1 MGRLRLLLA
10 YYPLGKCNG
19 DGEIDGD
26 KLKGFTVFAPKL
38 PMLRINFELIRQWRI
53 IVIMI
58 IIETSVFSRLIQE
71 LMSGDEYRSLQEA
84 LITRPESGDLIK
96 GSNGLRKIRWKLE
109 GQGKRGGVRV
119 IYYWVTADDQIRMLY
134 VYRKSKQADLTQE
147 QIAML
152 KSIVEK
158 W

>member
-1 MGRLRLLLA
+1 
-10 YYPLGKCNG
+10 
-19 DGEIDGD
+19 
-26 KLKGFTVFAPKL
+26 
-38 PMLRINFELIRQWRI
+38 
-53 IVIMI
+53 MI
-58 IIETSVFSRLIQE
+58 FIETSVFSRLIQE
-71 LMSGDEYRSLQEA
+71 LMSDDEYRSLQEA

-96 GSNGLRKIRWKLE
+96 GSSSLRKIRWKLE

-147 QIAML
+147 QIATL
-152 KSIVEK
+152 KSIVER

>member
-1 MGRLRLLLA
+1 
-10 YYPLGKCNG
+10 
-19 DGEIDGD
+19 
-26 KLKGFTVFAPKL
+26 
-38 PMLRINFELIRQWRI
+38 
-53 IVIMI
+53 MI

-71 LMSGDEYRSLQEA
+71 LMSDEEYGFLQEA

-134 VYRKSKQADLTQE
+134 VYRKSKQADLTPE
-147 QIAML
+147 QIAIL